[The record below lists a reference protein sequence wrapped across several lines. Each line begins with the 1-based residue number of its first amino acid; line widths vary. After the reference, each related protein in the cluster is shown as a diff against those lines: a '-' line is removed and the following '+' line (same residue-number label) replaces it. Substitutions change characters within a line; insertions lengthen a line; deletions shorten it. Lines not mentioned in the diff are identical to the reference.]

1 MAGRILERCEPDQP
15 EARLLDSGTA
25 PARRSQRRRRAD
37 DAADQQRP
45 QPLAPGRIVS
55 HAPSVDTWRRG
66 AAARNP
72 GAAAPRLARRRPRPR
87 PGCDHAAVRIC
98 TLGDLLLDVIV
109 RLDRPFTRGDDAPA
123 TIRTRPGGQ
132 AVNVAAWAAALG
144 AEARF
149 IGKRGDDEGGSLV
162 AARLAE
168 LGVEVRGP
176 VSAGASTGMV
186 VSVVEPGGE
195 RTLLSDRGVSPELAP
210 GEIDPAWL
218 QGCARLHISGY
229 SLLRLPHFD
238 AALAAAAQA
247 RAGGAI
253 VSVDLSSAALIRD
266 FGVAAFLERLDRLA
280 PDIVLGN
287 ELEHA
292 AIGAPHAP
300 TWALKRGPR
309 GCLVGGPGGETV
321 ELPALPADV
330 LDTTGAGDAF
340 AAGFLLGGTLRE
352 MAERGLAAA
361 ARCVA
366 TLGSMPA

>member
-1 MAGRILERCEPDQP
+1 M
-15 EARLLDSGTA
+15 
-25 PARRSQRRRRAD
+25 
-37 DAADQQRP
+37 
-45 QPLAPGRIVS
+45 
-55 HAPSVDTWRRG
+55 
-66 AAARNP
+66 
-72 GAAAPRLARRRPRPR
+72 
-87 PGCDHAAVRIC
+87 RIC

-109 RLDRPFTRGDDAPA
+109 RLDRPFARGDDAPA
-123 TIRTRPGGQ
+123 TTRTRPGGQ

-168 LGVEVRGP
+168 LGVDVRGP
-176 VSAGASTGMV
+176 ISVGGSTGLV

-195 RTLLSDRGVSPELAP
+195 RTMLSDRGVSPELAP

-218 QGCARLHISGY
+218 AGCERLHVSGY

-238 AALAAAAQA
+238 AALEAAAHA
-247 RAGGAI
+247 RVGGAL
-253 VSVDLSSAALIRD
+253 VSVDLSSAALIHD

-292 AIGAPHAP
+292 AIGGPHAP
-300 TWALKRGPR
+300 VWALKRGPR

-330 LDTTGAGDAF
+330 IDTTGAGDAF

-366 TLGSMPA
+366 TLGSMPR